1 MKTNDV
7 VSQIGL
13 TIVVEEE
20 ETVKSSLSKTTEEK
34 YMKQSSRTY
43 STGIVSPTMKEG
55 TQRKLT
61 KEKLCLRVC
70 ALNLHSGGR
79 GGLPWIDQAAV

>member
-20 ETVKSSLSKTTEEK
+20 ETGKSSLSKTTEEK
-34 YMKQSSRTY
+34 YMKKREQITNREVQKLLFEKYLDKCNNLRSGNAVI
-43 STGIVSPTMKEG
+43 TGFFKSV
-55 TQRKLT
+55 
-61 KEKLCLRVC
+61 
-70 ALNLHSGGR
+70 
-79 GGLPWIDQAAV
+79 

>member
-20 ETVKSSLSKTTEEK
+20 ETGESSPSKTTEEK

-43 STGIVSPTMKEG
+43 SMGIVSPTMKEG
-55 TQRKLT
+55 TRRQSLE
-61 KEKLCLRVC
+61 EKINV
-70 ALNLHSGGR
+70 
-79 GGLPWIDQAAV
+79 Q